1 MPEQGWRWVV
11 IALGTIGLFTAGAVD
26 VRGASPPFA
35 PAGTSFVETTA
46 PPLAAEPGVPAA
58 GTAPVSPL
66 SPLAPPLPG
75 ATSAQVPGGPSSA
88 LPTLLPDEVPIKDLT
103 PPGFA
108 DPCCDGHG
116 HGEAHGGHGGH
127 GGHGHHGPGHLNP
140 LVSEE
145 GGFFTN
151 AEFLLLR
158 PRRGAFD
165 YVLPNTSGGL
175 ATIGAIRSLNYELRT
190 GVRAEVGY
198 RFGHTG
204 WDVLFGYTYFRSN
217 AFDSTF
223 AGPGQTLLPT
233 LTRPGLTENVIFA
246 AAEANLEYNL
256 YDLQFGRRFALD
268 EHFAV
273 RAFGGLR
280 FASIRQDFKAYYDG
294 LDATRAA
301 VFAPHQFEGFGPL
314 AGAEAVIVGW
324 HGFHVYGRAS
334 GGALTGPSE
343 NPILET
349 NGGGSVVYVDSAYN
363 IRKVV
368 PFAAVGFGGGWQY
381 RNFSIRAG
389 YEITH
394 WFDLIDQP
402 RFVDD
407 VGQGKFVSRPANLS
421 LEGLFVQM
429 GLTF

>member
-11 IALGTIGLFTAGAVD
+11 VAVGTIGLCVAGAGE
-26 VRGASPPFA
+26 VRAANPPVIT
-35 PAGTSFVETTA
+35 TSTTYMESA
-46 PPLAAEPGVPAA
+46 PPLTAAA
-58 GTAPVSPL
+58 GAPASGQIPVSPL

-75 ATSAQVPGGPSSA
+75 ASAAQVPAGPSSA

-108 DPCCDGHG
+108 ESYIDGHAAG
-116 HGEAHGGHGGH
+116 AAHGAHGG
-127 GGHGHHGPGHLNP
+127 HGPGHLNP
-140 LVSEE
+140 LVSSDP
-145 GGFFTN
+145 GFFAN

-165 YVLPNTSGGL
+165 YVLPNFSNSL
-175 ATIGAIRSLNYELRT
+175 ATVGPVRSLNYELRT
-190 GVRAEVGY
+190 GVRGEIGY
-198 RFGHTG
+198 RFGETG

-217 AFDSTF
+217 AFDTTR

-233 LTRPGLTENVIFA
+233 LTRPGLTENVLFA

-268 EHFAV
+268 DHFAV

-294 LDATRAA
+294 LDANRAA
-301 VFAPHQFEGFGPL
+301 VFAPNQFEGFGPL
-314 AGAEAVIVGW
+314 AGAEAVIIGW

-349 NGGGSVVYVDSAYN
+349 NGGGSVVYVDSSYN

-389 YEITH
+389 YQITH
-394 WFDLIDQP
+394 WFNLIDQP

-407 VGQGKFVSRPANLS
+407 VGQGKFVSRSANLS